1 MSNNRASQDE
11 EVSDPRRW
19 GYASAAGTL
28 TNNEVAARLSSA
40 IGDYELPLSHYPSAT
55 GPATTP
61 GGYSHN
67 TYHGQV
73 RHQRTPLIMDNPK
86 PLRFIDNPPGH
97 ITSALASYHQRR
109 RSSNASNDSE
119 VSNGLSGKKNPIAL
133 FNNINQYLISFI
145 RHILPLVLIPAGW
158 IALLMLSV

>member
-1 MSNNRASQDE
+1 MFNRASQDE
-11 EVSDPRRW
+11 DVSDTRRW

-40 IGDYELPLSHYPSAT
+40 IGDYELPLPHYPAAAAAAGT
-55 GPATTP
+55 TTP

-86 PLRFIDNPPGH
+86 PLRFIDNPPGQLYS
-97 ITSALASYHQRR
+97 TSALASYHQRR

-119 VSNGLSGKKNPIAL
+119 VRATTSYSFCIL
-133 FNNINQYLISFI
+133 F
-145 RHILPLVLIPAGW
+145 
-158 IALLMLSV
+158 